1 MRVTRVHVDAPL
13 AAGRRLALPVDAAAY
28 LTRVL
33 RLQPGDDCVLFN
45 GDGVDYPARLLAAG
59 KRGADVEILGAQ
71 PVDLLAGLYPGDPAA
86 FARTGCDAAVER
98 GGELE
103 RDAR

>member
-45 GDGVDYPARLLAAG
+45 GSRF
-59 KRGADVEILGAQ
+59 Q
-71 PVDLLAGLYPGDPAA
+71 
-86 FARTGCDAAVER
+86 
-98 GGELE
+98 
-103 RDAR
+103 